1 MRSPPRPLS
10 DRRPTRA
17 HITADQLAALSHEL
31 RTPLSGVLGL
41 ARLLE
46 GTPLTAEQRDYAI
59 ALRESGQHL
68 LALVNDLLDFAKL
81 GAGKVE
87 LNNASVDVE
96 DMLRSVCELLAP
108 RANEKGLEVGWV
120 TPVELGR
127 IRADEGRLRQ
137 ILINFAGNAVKFTEA
152 GGLLASVVERPNGR
166 LRFVVEDTG
175 PGVSAEA
182 RERIFEAFAQAE
194 AAHAQLGGAGLG
206 LAIARR
212 LAHAMG
218 GEVGVENSPQGGALF
233 WFEAYLERVDAPAAT
248 APLAGRTVGVASPN
262 PIVREAARRQIRAC
276 GARAVTAETLE
287 LLTERT
293 DPGDVLLVDHALSAK
308 DRPLHPPADRPSII
322 LLTSQE
328 RERLAGYRDAGFCG
342 YLIKPLR
349 RGSLTERVL
358 IAAGAEVDP
367 VAQPDDERIAAA
379 AAPGA
384 RILLV
389 EDNPVNALLA
399 RALLAREGCE
409 VDHARAGEE
418 ALAAV
423 KVGVYDMI
431 LMDMRMPGLSGE
443 QTAQLL
449 RARGVRTPIVALTA
463 NVFADDRKACLAAG
477 MDDFLVKPLMPEALR
492 AVLSRWAAAG
502 WTREP
507 ARAKVG

>member
-1 MRSPPRPLS
+1 MRRPSRPLS

-31 RTPLSGVLGL
+31 RTPLNGVLGL

-87 LNNASVDVE
+87 LHQAPVDVE

-108 RANEKGLEVGWV
+108 RANEKGLEVGWF
-120 TPVELGR
+120 TPAELGR
-127 IRADEGRLRQ
+127 VRADEGRLRQ
-137 ILINFAGNAVKFTEA
+137 ILINFAGNAVKFTDA
-152 GGLLASVVERPNGR
+152 GGLLASVVERPDGK

-218 GEVGVENSPQGGALF
+218 GEVGVENGPQGGALF
-233 WFEAYLERVDAPAAT
+233 WFEAAFERVDAPEIST
-248 APLAGRTVGVASPN
+248 PLAGRTVGVASPN

-287 LLTERT
+287 LLTART
-293 DPGDVLLVDHALSAK
+293 DPGDVLLVDHALVK
-308 DRPLHPPADRPSII
+308 QGKPLQPPADRPSII

-358 IAAGAEVDP
+358 IAAGAPADP
-367 VAQPDDERIAAA
+367 VPQPEDERIAAA

-423 KVGVYDMI
+423 KVGTYDMI

-449 RARGVRTPIVALTA
+449 RARGVHTPIVALTA